1 MQAPL
6 SPLRYP
12 GSKAGLIEW
21 MDSFLNKNGLIGAQF
36 VEPYAGSASLG
47 LGLLSRGSI
56 SSLMIFERDPL
67 LFSFWYSV
75 FFRTDRLVALIE
87 RYEPSLKTREE
98 LNWLRKSE
106 VVIDDIEL
114 MGYSALLFNR
124 TGFSG
129 VLNSGPIGGI
139 SQTSKYTVDCRFN
152 KPSLIERIVEL
163 SKFSSKVTVYFGD
176 AIKALTDANN
186 ADNSNRIFYVD
197 PPYYIQG
204 PKLYRYFYD
213 FSDHLKLSETLVN
226 AEYRWLLSYDD
237 HPAIRHFYREFS
249 IYEPQFRYSS
259 RVPKKEHELLY
270 TNIPIKVN
278 SAIKNKK

>member
-1 MQAPL
+1 MQTPL

-21 MDSFLNKNGLIGAQF
+21 MDSFLSENDLIGVQF
-36 VEPYAGSASLG
+36 VEPYAGSAALG

-75 FFRTDRLVALIE
+75 FFRTDQLLSLIDK
-87 RYEPSLKTREE
+87 YEPSLKTRDE

-106 VVIDDIEL
+106 TVIDDIAL
-114 MGYSALLFNR
+114 MGYAALLFNR

-152 KPSLIERIVEL
+152 KHSLIERIVEL
-163 SKFSSKVTVYFGD
+163 SKFSGKVSVYFGD
-176 AIKALTDANN
+176 AIKALTDANGS
-186 ADNSNRIFYVD
+186 DNTNRIFYVD

-204 PKLYRYFYD
+204 PKLYRYYYD
-213 FSDHLKLSETLVN
+213 FSDHLELSETLIN
-226 AEYRWLLSYDD
+226 AKYRWLLSYDD

-259 RVPKKEHELLY
+259 RVPKKEHELLF
-270 TNIPIKVN
+270 TNMHAKVDSN
-278 SAIKNKK
+278 LNNAM